1 MSSEALVRREG
12 PMHDLFTALCFVAI
26 VIVPT
31 VVATRAA
38 GKQQSK

>member
-1 MSSEALVRREG
+1 
-12 PMHDLFTALCFVAI
+12 MHQIFTALCFVAI

-38 GKQQSK
+38 GKHRD

>member
-1 MSSEALVRREG
+1 
-12 PMHDLFTALCFVAI
+12 MHDLFTALCFVAI

-38 GKQQSK
+38 GSKSE

>member
-1 MSSEALVRREG
+1 MR
-12 PMHDLFTALCFVAI
+12 DLITALLFVAI

-38 GKQQSK
+38 GSKSSN

>member
-1 MSSEALVRREG
+1 
-12 PMHDLFTALCFVAI
+12 MHDLFTALCFVAI

-38 GKQQSK
+38 GKHKVE

>member
-1 MSSEALVRREG
+1 
-12 PMHDLFTALCFVAI
+12 MHDFITAFVFVAI

-38 GKQQSK
+38 SGKAK

>member
-1 MSSEALVRREG
+1 
-12 PMHDLFTALCFVAI
+12 MHDLFTALCFVAI

-38 GKQQSK
+38 GKHQAK

>member
-1 MSSEALVRREG
+1 
-12 PMHDLFTALCFVAI
+12 MHQLFIALCFIAI

-38 GKQQSK
+38 GKSHE

>member
-1 MSSEALVRREG
+1 
-12 PMHDLFTALCFVAI
+12 MHELFTALCFVAI

-38 GKQQSK
+38 SKHHE

>member
-1 MSSEALVRREG
+1 
-12 PMHDLFTALCFVAI
+12 MHDFITAFVFVAI

-38 GKQQSK
+38 AKHEAK

>member
-1 MSSEALVRREG
+1 
-12 PMHDLFTALCFVAI
+12 MHDFVTAFIFVAI

-38 GKQQSK
+38 AKNETH